1 MSIPARVKRTG
12 TWWQSNEITTSQELD
27 GDRRKIRLT
36 IGGDLRIDL
45 SRARAVD
52 LINQIADI
60 LEH

>member
-12 TWWQSNEITTSQELD
+12 TWWQGNEITTSQELD
-27 GDRRKIRLT
+27 GNRRKIRLT